1 VDLIVEAS
9 AVRYM
14 MRKHTIGDGENIVLD
29 YENSKG
35 SWLVDA
41 VTGKAYLDLASQFA
55 SQALGWNDP
64 YLKELEEDMKTV
76 GLHKFANSDY
86 YSTVL
91 ANFTH
96 AFAAVAPDFE
106 HFFFIEGGS
115 QGVENAM
122 KAAFDWKAKKMGLN
136 DEAARHLDIIHLEQA
151 FHGRSGYT
159 LSVTNTGPE
168 KTEFFPKFNWTRI
181 VNPKTNGNS
190 GQEVADLEN
199 LSLQQAEDALKRGNV
214 AAILL
219 ETVQGEGGDNHFR
232 ANFFQQLRRLAD
244 EYDAMLILDEVQTG
258 LGLTGKM
265 WAYQHYGI
273 VPDMIAF
280 GKKTQVCG
288 FCSTNRIDEVKNN
301 VFKQSSR
308 INSTWGGNNVDMLRF
323 IAISAAIRDRS
334 LVANAAVQG
343 NYLVNELRQLKR
355 ISNVR
360 GLGMM
365 IAFDLDNEMGRNNVM
380 DRLKKNCTILP
391 CGEKSIRLR
400 PHLTFSE
407 GNADVAIELIK
418 TALG

>member
-1 VDLIVEAS
+1 MQAS

-64 YLKELEEDMKTV
+64 YLKKIEEDIVTV

-86 YSTVL
+86 YSDVL
-91 ANFTH
+91 ATFTNTFSQI
-96 AFAAVAPDFE
+96 ASDFE
-106 HFFFIEGGS
+106 HFFFVEGGS

-136 DEAARHLDIIHLEQA
+136 DAAAQHLDIIHLEQA

-159 LSVTNTGPE
+159 LSVTNTSPE
-168 KTEFFPKFNWTRI
+168 KTAFFPKFDWTRI
-181 VNPKTNGNS
+181 VNPKANGHS

-232 ANFFQQLRRLAD
+232 ANYFQQLRRLAD
-244 EYDAMLILDEVQTG
+244 DYEAMLILDEVQTG

-288 FCSTNRIDEVKNN
+288 FCSTTRIDEVTNN
-301 VFKQSSR
+301 VFRKSSR
-308 INSTWGGNNVDMLRF
+308 INSTWGGNSVDMLRF
-323 IAISAAIRDRS
+323 VAISAAIHDRQ

-343 NYLVNELRQLKR
+343 NYLLNELRKLPK

-365 IAFDLDNEMGRNNVM
+365 LAFDLDNEMSRNNVM
-380 DRLKKNCTILP
+380 DRLKKNCTILA

-407 GNADVAIELIK
+407 GDADVAVGFIK
-418 TALG
+418 AALS